1 MELFVLL
8 IPAVILPIGL
18 SLAGIWWLMTEN
30 DEEDGVYVEDDF
42 ADGGF

>member
-1 MELFVLL
+1 MELFLLL

-18 SLAGIWWLMTEN
+18 SLAGIWWLFSE
-30 DEEDGVYVEDDF
+30 DRGEEEMYLEDDF